1 MERGIRL
8 RRSRDVQRA
17 FEEGKS
23 WAHPLLR
30 LVACPNGLGL
40 SRIGVTASR
49 RVGGAVAR
57 SRAKRLLRESAR
69 TLYSRFGSGWDVML
83 VARPGLPDR
92 KQPEVEEALATLLEE
107 AGLEA
112 PDRAPQSLGGTAV
125 EEPVW

>member
-1 MERGIRL
+1 
-8 RRSRDVQRA
+8 
-17 FEEGKS
+17 
-23 WAHPLLR
+23 
-30 LVACPNGLGL
+30 
-40 SRIGVTASR
+40 VTASR

>member
-1 MERGIRL
+1 MERRVRL
-8 RRSRDVQRA
+8 RHTKDVERTLR
-17 FEEGKS
+17 EGKS

-69 TLYSRFGSGWDVML
+69 RLYSCFGCGWDVML
-83 VARPGLPDR
+83 VARPGLPGR
-92 KQPEVEEALATLLEE
+92 KQPQVEEALASLLEKASLAGDGTGAIGVNE
-107 AGLEA
+107 AA
-112 PDRAPQSLGGTAV
+112 R
-125 EEPVW
+125 